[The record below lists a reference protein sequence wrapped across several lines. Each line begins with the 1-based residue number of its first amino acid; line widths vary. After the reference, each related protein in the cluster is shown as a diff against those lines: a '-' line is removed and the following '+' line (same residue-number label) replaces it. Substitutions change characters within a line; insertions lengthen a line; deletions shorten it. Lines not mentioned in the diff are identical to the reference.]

1 MADKYISLNVSGDQQ
16 EVEGLVTS
24 SGAPDAGAIPAL
36 DSTGRLDDSLMPV
49 GIVPEVKDVVTSE
62 NLSAGDL
69 VNLFNN
75 AGTLT
80 ARKADASNAYRANG
94 FVLASSTSPA
104 TARVYFEGSITG
116 LSGLTP
122 GATYILD
129 DTAGGIVTTSAGFSA
144 GDIVQQVGFALSATE
159 LLFEAGAVTILA

>member
-1 MADKYISLNVSGDQQ
+1 MADKYVSLNSAGNFQ

-24 SGAPDAGAIPAL
+24 AGAGDSGKIPAL
-36 DSTGRLDDSLMPV
+36 DNTGRLDDSLMPV

-62 NLSAGDL
+62 NLSAGNL
-69 VNLFNN
+69 VNLYDNG
-75 AGTLT
+75 GTLT

-94 FVLASSTSPA
+94 FVLAATTSPA
-104 TARVYFEGSITG
+104 AARVYFEGSITG

-129 DTAGGIVTTSAGFSA
+129 DTAGGIVTTSAGFGT

-159 LLFEAGAVTILA
+159 LLFEAGPVTILA